1 MTIYSYSRLKCF
13 EQCPRKYKFRY
24 IDKIRTEVKES
35 IGLFMGKR
43 VHETLK
49 KLYQDLRYQKMN
61 TLEDLSFFLQ
71 NEWSKKWNDGIVV
84 LGQKYDQE
92 DYLKMAEQ
100 CITGYY
106 SRYKPFA
113 QGRTIALEKRI
124 LFDLDGTNKYRLC
137 GYIDRVAK
145 TNDGCYEI
153 HDYKTCSRFPSLKYL
168 QKDWQL
174 ALYAIGLRK
183 RYPYVRNIKL
193 IWHFLKFDREIDST
207 RTDEDL
213 EELRHNTIQL
223 IEIIEHTE
231 EFFPNPSKLCDWCKF
246 KPMCK

>member
-1 MTIYSYSRLKCF
+1 
-13 EQCPRKYKFRY
+13 
-24 IDKIRTEVKES
+24 
-35 IGLFMGKR
+35 MGKR

-61 TLEDLSFFLQ
+61 TLEELLFFLQ
-71 NEWSKKWNDGIVV
+71 NEWSKKWNNGIVV
-84 LGQKYDQE
+84 LGQKYAQD
-92 DYLKMAEQ
+92 DYLKMAER

-145 TNDGCYEI
+145 TNDGCYQI

-193 IWHFLKFDREIDST
+193 IWHFLKFDKEIDST
-207 RTDEDL
+207 RTDEEL
-213 EELRHNTIQL
+213 EELKHNIIQL
-223 IEIIEHTE
+223 IDKIESDE
-231 EFFPNPSKLCDWCKF
+231 KFSANFSRLCNWCRF
-246 KPMCK
+246 RFICRR